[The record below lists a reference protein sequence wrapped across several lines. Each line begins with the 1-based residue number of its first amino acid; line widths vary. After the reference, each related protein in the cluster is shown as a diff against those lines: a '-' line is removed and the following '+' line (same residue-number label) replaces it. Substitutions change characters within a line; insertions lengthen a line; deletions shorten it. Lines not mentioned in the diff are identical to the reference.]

1 MGEVRER
8 GGAIDF
14 DDRHRALGARLADR
28 VAAPFAALADPLV
41 GWACERLVE
50 SAPRG
55 HGQPNAHQWAELLL
69 PALSRRLNGMAQR
82 ACLAELA
89 SAREQGLLS
98 GDDSES
104 RFASFLVGLAN
115 DRQSVLDRYPVLDR
129 QLAVVTDL
137 WVTQAVEFSE
147 RLARD
152 LPDLVERFAGG
163 TDPGA
168 VVDVHMG
175 LGDPHRGAR
184 TVSVVEF
191 ESGLRCVYKPRS
203 LATDVH
209 FQALLE
215 WVNDRLDGPELPTL
229 RCVDRGE
236 YGWTEFVEAA
246 ECEPGEP
253 AARLFQRYGG
263 LLAVL
268 YLVRAG
274 DCHTE
279 NVIVSGERPFLIDVE
294 TVFQPLITSL
304 RSDSGSAAEKAATA
318 MCEGSVLFSG
328 LLPVG
333 ARPADPTE
341 LAGLGSSAVAP
352 RPGAALPKAT
362 VVGAG
367 TDRMRIEFARQPS
380 EPVEPSRT
388 PRPIEHLDDI
398 VSGFAATYQVFVR
411 HHAELVDSAGPL
423 AAFSPDR
430 VRCVVRDTMVYGLLL
445 STSFHPSLLRDVADR
460 ERHFDRLR
468 ADVARRPG
476 LAAFVD
482 AEQRDMRRND
492 VPLFTV
498 GADGGPVCAADDVPL
513 SGVTVRSGMSIARE
527 ILDRLGPDD
536 LELQTWL
543 IRTAVTS
550 ETIRSELTVA
560 RQRHEST
567 PAAHPADRTRLAAA
581 ADALAEKVAALAISA
596 DDEAVWLGCS
606 TGRSGNYTVGLLGA
620 GFYDGLTGIATFL
633 ARHGELRDSRE
644 TTRLAAQAAR
654 AALRRIGHA
663 PEPGGRV
670 GLQGTGGLVYGLAQL
685 HSLVPQREL
694 LDHALGL
701 AKHLRTDVV
710 SDEQFE
716 VMGGAAGAI
725 FGLAALHRV
734 RPDGAVRDAIAA
746 AADRLVSAQRPCAV
760 GAGWTAVLL
769 RDWGVAPEPLG
780 GFAHGA
786 SGIAAALAIA
796 ADVLGDA
803 RYEDA
808 MRAALV
814 YEAHL
819 FDVEAGDWRDVR
831 RDIATDFVVSYGQDG
846 PAQSVAW
853 CHGAPGIGIA
863 RHIVLDIV
871 DDPSWRDELST
882 AAATTLRSGFGNDH
896 SLCHGDLGNLDFLLL
911 AARRD
916 AALADAVQRQAAGV
930 LDGVDEHGWRCGLHP
945 NLVGT
950 GLFTGLAGIGYGVL
964 RLLDPET
971 VPSVLALEPPRGE

>member
-8 GGAIDF
+8 SGAIDF
-14 DDRHRALGARLADR
+14 DDSHRALGARLADR
-28 VAAPFAALADPLV
+28 AAAPFAALADPLV
-41 GWACERLVE
+41 GWAFERLVE
-50 SAPRG
+50 SAPGTRG
-55 HGQPNAHQWAELLL
+55 PRNAHRWAELLL

-82 ACLAELA
+82 TCLVELA
-89 SAREQGLLS
+89 SAREQGLLP
-98 GDDSES
+98 GDDSAS
-104 RFASFLVGLAN
+104 RFASFLIRIA
-115 DRQSVLDRYPVLDR
+115 DERQSVLDRYPVLER
-129 QLAVVTDL
+129 QLTVVTDL
-137 WVTQAVEFSE
+137 WVAQAVEFSE
-147 RLARD
+147 RLERD
-152 LPDLVERFAGG
+152 LPDLVERFADG

-168 VVDVHMG
+168 VVDVRMG

-203 LATDVH
+203 LASDVH

-215 WVNDRLDGPELPTL
+215 WVNERLDGLELPTL

-246 ECEPGEP
+246 DCGSGEA
-253 AARLFQRYGG
+253 AARLFHRYGG

-268 YLVRAG
+268 YLVHAG
-274 DCHTE
+274 DCHSE
-279 NVIVSGERPFLIDVE
+279 NLIVSGERPFLVDVE
-294 TVFQPLITSL
+294 TVFQPVITSL
-304 RSDSGSAAEKAATA
+304 RSESASAAEMAASA

-333 ARPADPTE
+333 ARPADSTE

-352 RPGAALPKAT
+352 RPGAALLKAA

-367 TDRMRIEFARQPS
+367 TDRMRIEFAPQPS
-380 EPVEPSRT
+380 EPVAPSRT

-398 VSGFAATYQVFVR
+398 VSGFAETYQVFVR
-411 HHAELVDSAGPL
+411 HRAELVDPSGPI
-423 AAFSPDR
+423 AAFSADR

-460 ERHFDRLR
+460 ERHFDRLHT
-468 ADVARRPG
+468 DVLQRPG

-498 GADGGPVCAADDVPL
+498 GVDGGPVCASDGEPL
-513 SGVTVRSGMSIARE
+513 SGVIVQSGMSITRDV
-527 ILDRLGPDD
+527 LDRLGPDD

-560 RQRHEST
+560 RQRHESA
-567 PAAHPADRTRLAAA
+567 PAAHPADRARIAAG
-581 ADALAEKVAALAISA
+581 ADAVAEKVAALAISA

-606 TGRSGNYTVGLLGA
+606 TGRTGNYAVGILGT

-633 ARHGELRDSRE
+633 AHHGKLRDCRE
-644 TTRLAAQAAR
+644 STRLAAEAAR
-654 AALRRIGHA
+654 AAVRRIEHA
-663 PEPGGRV
+663 PDTSSLV

-685 HSLVPQREL
+685 HALAPQLGL
-694 LDHALGL
+694 LERALGL
-701 AKHLRTDVV
+701 AKRLRADVL

-725 FGLAALHRV
+725 FGLAALHSV
-734 RPDGAVRDAIAA
+734 RPDAVVRDAIAA

-760 GAGWTAVLL
+760 GAGWTAALFKG
-769 RDWGVAPEPLG
+769 WGVAPEPLG
-780 GFAHGA
+780 GFAHGV
-786 SGIAAALAIA
+786 SGVAAALAVA

-803 RYEDA
+803 RCDDA
-808 MRAALV
+808 MRAALA

-819 FDVEAGDWRDVR
+819 FDTEAGDWKDVR
-831 RDIATDFVVSYGQDG
+831 RDIATDLVVSPGDDD
-846 PAQSVAW
+846 PDRSVAW

-863 RHIVLDIV
+863 RHIILDVV
-871 DDPSWRDELST
+871 DDLTWRDELST
-882 AAATTLRSGFGNDH
+882 AAAITLRSGFGNDH

-916 AALADAVQRQAAGV
+916 PALTDAIHRQAAAV
-930 LDGVDEHGWRCGLHP
+930 LDGVDQHGWRCGLHT
-945 NLVGT
+945 NLVGS
-950 GLFTGLAGIGYGVL
+950 GLFTGLAGIGYGLL

-971 VPSVLALEPPRGE
+971 VPSVLALEPLPRR